1 MNEGIHND
9 STSRA
14 SVITVPEAV
23 RLFLLNEDRVRT
35 CLRGDLPNRLKIPIH
50 GHGGIL
56 EDGDRA
62 KLVVASPGNT
72 AEHLNRVFRG
82 RCKGRRQRR
91 LLVCPATGKNQP
103 TGESST
109 AESHKPAPLTNP

>member
-1 MNEGIHND
+1 MNKGIHND

-14 SVITVPEAV
+14 SVITVPEAI
-23 RLFLLNEDRVRT
+23 RFFLLNEDGVRT
-35 CLRGDLPNRLKIPIH
+35 CLRGDLPDRLEVPIDVY
-50 GHGGIL
+50 GGIL
-56 EDGDRA
+56 EDGDRT
-62 KLVVASPGNT
+62 KLVVATPGNT

-82 RCKGRRQRR
+82 WRKGRGRCR
-91 LLVCPATGKNQP
+91 LLVCRATGKNQP